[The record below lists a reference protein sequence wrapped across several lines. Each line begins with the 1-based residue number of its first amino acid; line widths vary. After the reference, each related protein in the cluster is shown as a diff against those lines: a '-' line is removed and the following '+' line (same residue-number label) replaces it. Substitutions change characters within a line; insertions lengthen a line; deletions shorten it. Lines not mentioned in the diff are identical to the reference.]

1 MSRCNRTPAST
12 GRVSARRASGWGARS
27 ITWCR
32 SVTALPW
39 ATTLCS
45 ALRSALPARL
55 KWATTS
61 FLPDRS
67 ASPDTATLGMAW
79 WPPLSPESPTMCP
92 PDERSADILRSTIGN
107 GCAQPKKKTCISEKR
122 WSTLSA
128 HQTQIAASNGFMSK
142 EFFTGPPDDGQ
153 GSGIAVVTPP
163 ASEALIRVLLLDD
176 HSENLLLRSTI
187 LRKYGYVTET
197 ASTIH
202 EAIEL
207 LDQIDIAVLDYHLG
221 AGQFG
226 TEVAAE
232 LRRRRPEVPIIILSA
247 TLERRFGGVEDMH
260 LLKGYSSI
268 DDLVNAL
275 RSFEA
280 KLRGKPVVVNAR
292 DFFYSRINMAM
303 GDDVLLEILDGDGNW
318 QYVNDACARL
328 LERPRDWFPGK
339 NMFLEMPDLAADW
352 REILRTVAEKRE
364 TYIDRTYRGLL
375 NLPRKG
381 EEWVWNV
388 LAFPLTLHNDET
400 GVVLTARILER
411 KTLL

>member
-1 MSRCNRTPAST
+1 MSNEIFNGSLGVTQE
-12 GRVSARRASGWGARS
+12 
-27 ITWCR
+27 
-32 SVTALPW
+32 SV
-39 ATTLCS
+39 
-45 ALRSALPARL
+45 
-55 KWATTS
+55 
-61 FLPDRS
+61 
-67 ASPDTATLGMAW
+67 
-79 WPPLSPESPTMCP
+79 SPEA
-92 PDERSADILRSTIGN
+92 RVV
-107 GCAQPKKKTCISEKR
+107 
-122 WSTLSA
+122 
-128 HQTQIAASNGFMSK
+128 AA
-142 EFFTGPPDDGQ
+142 
-153 GSGIAVVTPP
+153 
-163 ASEALIRVLLLDD
+163 EALIRVLLLDD
-176 HSENLLLRSTI
+176 HPENLLLRSTI
-187 LRKYGYVTET
+187 LRKYGYLTET
-197 ASTIH
+197 ASSVH

-260 LLKGYSSI
+260 LLKGYSSS

-303 GDDVLLEILDGDGNW
+303 GEDVLLEILDGEGNW
-318 QYVNDACARL
+318 QYVNETCARL
-328 LERPRDWFPGK
+328 LERPVEWFQGR
-339 NMFLEMPDLAADW
+339 NMFEEFPEISDDW
-352 REILRTVAEKRE
+352 RDILLTVVTTRE

-381 EEWVWNV
+381 EEWVWNL
-388 LAFPLTLHNDET
+388 LAFPMTLHNNRP

-411 KTLL
+411 KA